1 MPNFTVIV
9 LKNSIAYLEWPHPW
23 KTGNSLKE
31 FRIEICP
38 ISTNLQKFHE
48 VGDTWCTNITFAVT
62 SYAAYYSKQL
72 YLFPSTQYI
81 IGIQAITYAWK
92 FSKTVYVTSETP
104 STLKFDGHLNYK
116 FNDTM
121 VLLNI
126 PRVVNNT
133 KNSMIHVIIKRHP
146 KDEICIGN
154 ACENMQIFED
164 LRVQT
169 NINDDVWQVAELPV
183 CIILMCV

>member
-9 LKNSIAYLEWPHPW
+9 LKNSIANLRWPHPW

-48 VGDTWCTNITFAVT
+48 EGDTWCTNITFAVT

-72 YLFPSTQYI
+72 YLFPSTQYN
-81 IGIQAITYAWK
+81 IGIQAITYARK
-92 FSKTVYVTSETP
+92 FSKTVYVTFETP
-104 STLKFDGHLNYK
+104 PTLKFNGHLNYEI
-116 FNDTM
+116 NDGTM

-126 PRVVNNT
+126 PTVANNT
-133 KNSMIHVIIKRHP
+133 KNSLIHIVIKGPPGDRFC
-146 KDEICIGN
+146 K
-154 ACENMQIFED
+154 NMQIPED
-164 LRVQT
+164 LRLRAGIKV
-169 NINDDVWQVAELPV
+169 NDDAWQAAELPV
-183 CIILMCV
+183 CERFY